1 MKSTHQSHLYTVSD
15 QAIESTS
22 HHKYLGVT
30 ISSDLTW
37 KNHIASLKSKA
48 SSTLGVIRRS
58 LGPCSQKVKLRVYET
73 LVRPQLEYASAA
85 WNPHT
90 ENDIKSLEAIQR
102 QAVRFICR
110 EYGRYT
116 SITPLL
122 NQLNLDLLA
131 TRRLMTQCAMFF
143 KIHHNKINLQFPSCV
158 RPLPTTGKSSHQL
171 RYDPIQAVR
180 DTYKY
185 SFFVRTIPVWNR
197 LPQEAVEATS
207 IAVFQTRTLPV
218 VRDLQ
223 PTTTHPRL

>member
-1 MKSTHQSHLYTVSD
+1 M
-15 QAIESTS
+15 
-22 HHKYLGVT
+22 T
-30 ISSDLTW
+30 ISSDDLTW

-58 LGPCSQKVKLRVYET
+58 LGPCSKKVKLCAYEA
-73 LVRPQLEYASAA
+73 LVRPQLEYATAA

-90 ENDIKSLEAIQR
+90 ENDIKSLELIQR
-102 QAVRFICR
+102 QAVRFICG

-131 TRRLMTQCAMFF
+131 TRRMMTQCTMLF
-143 KIHHNKINLQFPSCV
+143 KIHYNKINLQFPPCV
-158 RPLPTTGKSSHQL
+158 RLLPTTGKSSHQL
-171 RYDPIQAVR
+171 TNSGMTQSKLSEIPV
-180 DTYKY
+180 T
-185 SFFVRTIPVWNR
+185 FVRTIPAWNR

-207 IAVFQTRTLPV
+207 VAVFQTRALPV

-223 PTTTHPRL
+223 PTTTHQRL